1 MKNRILVG
9 MLVWWLLCAF
19 AGAMAIGRPA
29 RAMDADFSQPTRRTL
44 AYGSQSI
51 TLTVTADATILE
63 GRPSLNA
70 GETIDMWVG
79 YDDSFT
85 PPGMRMRGYLAFGTP
100 FVPAGEEVLSAVLRV
115 YHNASYD
122 VPDSFDTVTAH
133 AVTGPWEESSIMW
146 KNAPAPGASFGSVEV
161 AYTPNA
167 WYEIDVTELVRAW
180 AAGDVPN
187 YGIVLLG
194 EEAAGEDAS
203 WRSFYTREG
212 EYPPELVVSI
222 GSPETPTPTAS
233 ATSTPTWTHTP
244 SPTWTHTPSPTA
256 TPNWTPTLTSTT
268 TPTVTWTLTASP
280 TSTQSATPSP
290 SATPT
295 ASPTSTQSS
304 TPTSTTT
311 ASITPT
317 LTPTSSPSATGTC
330 TPTPS
335 ATSIVPA
342 IRMWFPLFM
351 MR

>member
-1 MKNRILVG
+1 MMKNRILVG

-85 PPGMRMRGYLAFGTP
+85 PPGMRMRGYLAFETP

-122 VPDSFDTVTAH
+122 VPDSFDTVSAH

-161 AYTPNA
+161 AYTPYA

-194 EEAAGEDAS
+194 EEAAGADAS

-212 EYPPELVVSI
+212 AHAPELVIYI

-233 ATSTPTWTHTP
+233 ATFTPTWTHTP
-244 SPTWTHTPSPTA
+244 SPTWTHTPSPTV
-256 TPNWTPTLTSTT
+256 TPSWTPTLTSTP
-268 TPTVTWTLTASP
+268 TPTATWTLTASP
-280 TSTQSATPSP
+280 TSTQG
-290 SATPT
+290 
-295 ASPTSTQSS
+295 S

-311 ASITPT
+311 ASITHT
-317 LTPTSSPSATGTC
+317 LTPTSSPSATGTR